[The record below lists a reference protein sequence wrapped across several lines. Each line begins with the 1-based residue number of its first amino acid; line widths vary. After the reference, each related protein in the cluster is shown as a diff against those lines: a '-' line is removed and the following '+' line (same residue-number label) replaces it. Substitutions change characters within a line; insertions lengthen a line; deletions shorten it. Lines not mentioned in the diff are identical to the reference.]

1 MTGSPLVLTE
11 EEEGE
16 AATDQSSLPAIA
28 CRIIVLKPCF
38 VCVRPIRMPPEL
50 LLLVTQSLK
59 ERRAHVCFSLEEK
72 H

>member
-28 CRIIVLKPCF
+28 CRIIVFYALF